1 MKPNEQIFIGIAKSG
16 DLALSNNPYE
26 WGSVIRMPGAA
37 AACAVRPIEG
47 GAYQILAFRTIP
59 HDGVDVAL
67 QDLRRE
73 LAQLVTAKAERVI
86 VGGEPIMFPEYDPPT
101 GTADN
106 SEAWRE
112 AHDAR
117 KAAEQA
123 AAKARDAA
131 LDQVGAGFAVKGD
144 GDVNLPRL
152 WNLQKA
158 GKILAANSNERAPLF
173 WLRAAFENQQSIGV
187 YGVALARAIAAADAG
202 AQRGAARR

>member
-1 MKPNEQIFIGIAKSG
+1 MKTNEQIFIGIAESG
-16 DLALSNNPYE
+16 DLALSNDPYSV
-26 WGSVIRMPGAA
+26 GSVIHTAGAA
-37 AACAVRPIEG
+37 AACAVKALGDGR
-47 GAYQILAFRTIP
+47 YQILAFRAIP
-59 HDGVDVAL
+59 HADTAAGVKA
-67 QDLRRE
+67 LRRE
-73 LAQLVTAKAERVI
+73 LAEAALAKPARVNSGS
-86 VGGEPIMFPEYDPPT
+86 VAMAHFPEEHHVAASD
-101 GTADN
+101 
-106 SEAWRE
+106 SQEWRE
-112 AHDAR
+112 KVAKR
-117 KAAEQA
+117 EAAEQA

-173 WLRAAFENQQSIGV
+173 WLRSAFENQQSIGV